1 VTRPADTRRRLDY
14 IPNGLVVVVA
24 PVCVVVVPVV
34 DVKIDVL
41 EVVDDVDDVLV
52 LLVVVVVTAQL
63 MSVVHVPAWEQ
74 HARYSPES
82 GWPLFVHLSV
92 RNRQFALR
100 QNWLQIPRAWK
111 STPQLLKQFR

>member
-1 VTRPADTRRRLDY
+1 V
-14 IPNGLVVVVA
+14 
-24 PVCVVVVPVV
+24 VV
-34 DVKIDVL
+34 DV
-41 EVVDDVDDVLV
+41 VLV
-52 LLVVVVVTAQL
+52 LLVLVVVNDVAVVVVMLVEVVVTMQL

-82 GWPLFVHLSV
+82 GRPLSVHFSV

-111 STPQLLKQFR
+111 STPQLLAQFR

>member
-1 VTRPADTRRRLDY
+1 VVAP
-14 IPNGLVVVVA
+14 IWVEEVVVA
-24 PVCVVVVPVV
+24 NLE
-34 DVKIDVL
+34 VL
-41 EVVDDVDDVLV
+41 DVVDDVDVVLV

-82 GWPLFVHLSV
+82 GWPLSVHLSM

-100 QNWLQIPRAWK
+100 QNWLQIVRAWK
-111 STPQLLKQFR
+111 STPQLLAQFR

>member
-1 VTRPADTRRRLDY
+1 M
-14 IPNGLVVVVA
+14 VVVS
-24 PVCVVVVPVV
+24 VVKVV
-34 DVKIDVL
+34 DTKIDVL
-41 EVVDDVDDVLV
+41 VVDNVDVVLEVLV
-52 LLVVVVVTAQL
+52 EVVVTMQL

-82 GWPLFVHLSV
+82 GWPLSVHFSM

-111 STPQLLKQFR
+111 STPQLLAQFR

>member
-1 VTRPADTRRRLDY
+1 MLANSNQNSSGPPTRRQYVTRPADTRRRLDY
-14 IPNGLVVVVA
+14 IANGFVVVVA
-24 PVCVVVVPVV
+24 LICVVVVPVV

-41 EVVDDVDDVLV
+41 EVVDDVDVVLV

-82 GWPLFVHLSV
+82 G
-92 RNRQFALR
+92 
-100 QNWLQIPRAWK
+100 
-111 STPQLLKQFR
+111 

>member
-1 VTRPADTRRRLDY
+1 VTHPADTRRRDY
-14 IPNGLVVVVA
+14 LANGFVVVVVA
-24 PVCVVVVPVV
+24 PTCVVEVV
-34 DVKIDVL
+34 DAKIDVL
-41 EVVDDVDDVLV
+41 EVVTDVDVVLV

-82 GWPLFVHLSV
+82 GWPLSVHLSV

-100 QNWLQIPRAWK
+100 QNWLQIMRAWK
-111 STPQLLKQFR
+111 STPQLLAQFR